1 MGEASPGASGE
12 LPSFISA
19 PRQGPMKPH
28 RSQDIMSWCLGSGE
42 LARVRAES
50 TGQL

>member
-1 MGEASPGASGE
+1 MGEASPGASVE

-19 PRQGPMKPH
+19 PRQGPM
-28 RSQDIMSWCLGSGE
+28 RSQGQDATSWCLGSQE
-42 LARVRAES
+42 LAQVRAES